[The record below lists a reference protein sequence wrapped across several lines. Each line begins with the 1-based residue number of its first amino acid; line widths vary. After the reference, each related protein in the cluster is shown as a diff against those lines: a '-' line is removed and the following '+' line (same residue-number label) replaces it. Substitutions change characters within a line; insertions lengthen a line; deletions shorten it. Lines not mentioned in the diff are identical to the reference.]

1 VASAQSPNEELYLLR
16 RIAARAGATVT
27 GVSWSPPGSTGDD
40 FLVKADK
47 NPNTAGLRLLGLD
60 GGPSLDDL
68 LAAVEGGRIRALV
81 LHRSDVVG
89 WASGASERV
98 RGALERV
105 PYVAVLDTH
114 GSETAQYANLVL
126 PIATYAEV
134 DGTVTN
140 HAGRVQR
147 LREAVPPPGAS
158 RAGWSVLAELLA
170 RLEPGLA
177 IDGAAQVFTAMAAEV
192 PALSGVE
199 FTGIGAH
206 GVVARA

>member
-1 VASAQSPNEELYLLR
+1 VASVA
-16 RIAARAGATVT
+16 
-27 GVSWSPPGSTGDD
+27 WSPPDATGDD

-60 GGPSLDDL
+60 GGASLD
-68 LAAVEGGRIRALV
+68 AVWDAIEAGQVRVLV

-89 WASGASERV
+89 WSSGASKRV
-98 RGALERV
+98 RAALERLD
-105 PYVAVLDTH
+105 YVAVLDTH

-126 PIATYAEV
+126 PLATYAEV

-147 LREAVPPPGAS
+147 LREAIPPPGAA
-158 RAGWSVLAELLA
+158 RAGWSVLADLLA

-177 IDGAAQVFTAMAAEV
+177 IASAEQAFTAMAAEV
-192 PALSGVE
+192 PALAGVDHAS
-199 FTGIGAH
+199 IGAH
-206 GVVARA
+206 GVPVRV